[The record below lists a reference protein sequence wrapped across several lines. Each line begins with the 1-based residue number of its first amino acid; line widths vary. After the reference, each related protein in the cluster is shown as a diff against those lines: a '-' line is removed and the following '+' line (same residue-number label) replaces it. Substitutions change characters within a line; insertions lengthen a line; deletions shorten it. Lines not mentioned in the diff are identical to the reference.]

1 MYLLFVFCLW
11 LLSKIAASVKLINSV
26 KYDLTVINIKRK
38 QQKHKKH
45 KKWGK
50 VVNNVT
56 YYYNIVLY
64 CRPTQ
69 YNSSITV
76 VGCRTLIIHC
86 GSNIYLSQ
94 LLITVVY

>member
-1 MYLLFVFCLW
+1 

-50 VVNNVT
+50 VVKIT
-56 YYYNIVLY
+56 LHIITILY
-64 CRPTQ
+64 CIAGPR
-69 YNSSITV
+69 NIT
-76 VGCRTLIIHC
+76 L
-86 GSNIYLSQ
+86 Q
-94 LLITVVY
+94 